1 MCTHQTYTAPP
12 GSAKSP
18 GALAM
23 SAGAS
28 LAVATEMAAR
38 RCPQKQH
45 AAAGSNRA
53 MMLATLMPTPRS
65 LHDLWQEYEHGVGGR
80 KAAMFFPILSAV
92 PPSTSIT
99 KGKLCGI

>member
-1 MCTHQTYTAPP
+1 MLAPVTNH
-12 GSAKSP
+12 G
-18 GALAM
+18 G
-23 SAGAS
+23 
-28 LAVATEMAAR
+28 VA
-38 RCPQKQH
+38 PQQQQH
-45 AAAGSNRA
+45 AAAGGDRA